1 MPKAVQ
7 MQLQMPFLRSTAA
20 DLFLGP
26 IKIEVLVKIS
36 QSNCQ
41 KFFFIDFS
49 DDDHLDFTF
58 VFLIST

>member
-7 MQLQMPFLRSTAA
+7 MQLQMPFLRSTAAA

-49 DDDHLDFTF
+49 DDDHFTF

>member
-7 MQLQMPFLRSTAA
+7 MQLQMPFLRSTAAA

-41 KFFFIDFS
+41 KFFIDFS
-49 DDDHLDFTF
+49 DDDHFTF